1 MFLDI
6 LLNVNYFYS
15 VIVFDEFVVLFDE
28 NLFILNFSDNFF
40 ILIIN
45 NIKLFYVLKCVFK
58 VNSIIGF

>member
-6 LLNVNYFYS
+6 LLNVSYFYS

-28 NLFILNFSDNFF
+28 NLFILNFSDNFL

>member
-45 NIKLFYVLKCVFK
+45 NIKLFYVLKCVLK
-58 VNSIIGF
+58 VNSII